1 MLLMMCFDIGKGQL
15 AIISWAVKITVE
27 GSDSTYIKIDIQ
39 YDDGN
44 FEHFIDVMIG
54 FCDVE
59 MGLRR

>member
-1 MLLMMCFDIGKGQL
+1 MSFDNGKGQL

-27 GSDSTYIKIDIQ
+27 GSDSTYIKIFN
-39 YDDGN
+39 DDGN